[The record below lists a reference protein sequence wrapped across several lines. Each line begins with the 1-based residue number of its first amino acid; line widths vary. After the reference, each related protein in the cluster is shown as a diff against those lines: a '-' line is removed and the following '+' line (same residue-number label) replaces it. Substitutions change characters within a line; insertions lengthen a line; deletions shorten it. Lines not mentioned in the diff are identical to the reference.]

1 MKKLLDVKNI
11 SFKYSEESPDIFK
24 DINFTIDKGDVLCIL
39 GPNGTG
45 KTTLL
50 KCLNR
55 LQTPY
60 TGEILLNDKN
70 IKGYTYQEL
79 SKYIGYIPQGHIPT
93 FPFNVEE
100 VVLMGRAPY
109 INLTNSPK
117 EEDLKIARKSLKT
130 LNIMHLKDKAYTE
143 LSGGERQLVF
153 LARVLCQNPSILILD
168 EPTSNLDFGNQFK
181 LLKIIEKLSS
191 NGLSIIMS
199 THNPD
204 HGFIVGNKVAI
215 MKDKKFMEYG
225 NPNDVLT
232 ENNIEKAYN
241 IDDVDIIKLNNK
253 RKICIPYPKWE

>member
-1 MKKLLDVKNI
+1 MEKLLNVKNI
-11 SFKYSEESPDIFK
+11 SFRYNKETPDVFK
-24 DINFTIDKGDVLCIL
+24 DISFSINKGDILCIL

-50 KCLNR
+50 KCLNH

-60 TGEILLNDKN
+60 TGDILINNNN
-70 IKGYTYQEL
+70 IKDYTYQEL

-117 EEDLKIARKSLKT
+117 EEDLKIVKKSLKT
-130 LNIMHLKDKAYTE
+130 LNIIHLKDKPYTE

-153 LARVLCQNPSILILD
+153 LARVLCQNPHILILD

-181 LLKIIEKLSS
+181 LLKIIKKLSKK
-191 NGLSIIMS
+191 GLSIIMS

-204 HGFIVGNKVAI
+204 HGFIIGDKIAI

-225 NPNDVLT
+225 SPDDVLT
-232 ENNIEKAYN
+232 ETNIEEAYN
-241 IDDVDIIKLNNK
+241 ISDVDIIKLNNK
-253 RKICIPYPKWE
+253 RKICIPYPNWE